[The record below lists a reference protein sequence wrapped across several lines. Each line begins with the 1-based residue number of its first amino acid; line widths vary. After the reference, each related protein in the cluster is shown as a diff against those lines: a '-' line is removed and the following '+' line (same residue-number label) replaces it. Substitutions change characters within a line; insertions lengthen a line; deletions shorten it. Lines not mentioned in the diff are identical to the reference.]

1 MLRSPSGR
9 PRRPPLSPGR
19 CLLLVVLLV
28 GTTVGCQSDSSSDP
42 DRPAWMEGV
51 WSGRLA
57 YEHDTTSHRLRLD
70 LDAERF
76 TYPASNCAGTLSVD
90 STGAQ
95 FVRMRLVAGPDSLHC
110 GDVVGG
116 IAELRRLDDVEG
128 LHLQYWPRGTVNLY
142 LAQLRRQP

>member
-1 MLRSPSGR
+1 MLRSPSGG
-9 PRRPPLSPGR
+9 PRRPPLPPGR

-28 GTTVGCQSDSSSDP
+28 GATVGCQSDSSPDA

-76 TYPASNCAGTLSVD
+76 TYPASGCAGTLAVD
-90 STGAQ
+90 SVAARV
-95 FVRMRLVAGPDSLHC
+95 VRMRLVAAHDSLRC
-110 GDVVGG
+110 GAVAGG
-116 IAELRRLDDVEG
+116 IAELHRLDDTEG
-128 LHLQYWPRGTVNLY
+128 LHLQYWPRDTVKLY
-142 LAQLRRQP
+142 LAQLRRRP